1 MEGMKG
7 DEFAAWIK
15 GKFPTIQVAIITGH
29 MGQVL
34 SKELID
40 AKIVMKVIQK
50 PWSEDELIGL
60 VNSLSSEMNA

>member
-1 MEGMKG
+1 
-7 DEFAAWIK
+7 
-15 GKFPTIQVAIITGH
+15 

-34 SKELID
+34 SKELIE